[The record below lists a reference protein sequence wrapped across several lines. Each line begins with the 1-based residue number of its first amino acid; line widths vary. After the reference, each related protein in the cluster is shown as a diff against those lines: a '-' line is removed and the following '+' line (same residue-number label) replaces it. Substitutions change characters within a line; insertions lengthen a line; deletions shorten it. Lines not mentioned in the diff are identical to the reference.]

1 MSQNSTEL
9 NANMQCRT
17 GECWLSE
24 GTSHF
29 RSHLHWLKKRRWP
42 FWTTSSAMYTISS
55 SIDSVTLKN
64 ASCSCIA
71 LLWSRLSVSTIY
83 YYLKPYNTLGHLH
96 LSKFM
101 QQPGKIDLTDFI
113 CTLQLTYI
121 HIYTCTL
128 ILLDITGYYW
138 ISTKTSV
145 FLDVPIKMIWLKK
158 GWVTQP

>member
-1 MSQNSTEL
+1 
-9 NANMQCRT
+9 MQCRT

-101 QQPGKIDLTDFI
+101 QQPGKIDLTGFI
-113 CTLQLTYI
+113 CTLQFTYI
-121 HIYTCTL
+121 RVYTCTL